1 MMIYWPLAYSA
12 YCYYY
17 YYSMR
22 FAAPHQPIK
31 PTADL
36 KMVAWEVLGGS
47 GRPSGRPEEGPDADP
62 ETDRRELN
70 SGVAFLHPKSDL
82 C

>member
-1 MMIYWPLAYSA
+1 MRIPKRIEKYWAGGI
-12 YCYYY
+12 
-17 YYSMR
+17 
-22 FAAPHQPIK
+22 IK

-36 KMVAWEVLGGS
+36 KMEAWREVLGGS
-47 GRPSGRPEEGPDADP
+47 GRPNGRPEEGPDADP
-62 ETDRRELN
+62 ETDRKALN